1 MAPPLVIRDV
11 FNNLI
16 SFVNLP
22 DRFNL
27 IETKL
32 FNFDFR
38 LFNGLHRYA
47 ALASLSK
54 GNSAQR
60 KGGGGIQLSDRVSFD
75 GERGTVSTQALD
87 FLFRFGLIKIESAA
101 HCGVLLPKEFDTL
114 YIFG

>member
-1 MAPPLVIRDV
+1 MAIFPPSFIALPPSLVIRDV

-47 ALASLSK
+47 ALDSLSK
-54 GNSAQR
+54 GKRSSSAQR
-60 KGGGGIQLSDRVSFD
+60 KGGGGIQLSDGVSFD
-75 GERGTVSTQALD
+75 GEREGQ
-87 FLFRFGLIKIESAA
+87 
-101 HCGVLLPKEFDTL
+101 
-114 YIFG
+114 